1 MKFAKAEISGEDTEV
16 AREKT
21 YATFSLAK
29 DGINGDSGYSVRLT
43 ESGVKV
49 SGTIEDQNIDNRLTE
64 LFTILNGQMVEMFNQ
79 INS

>member
-1 MKFAKAEISGEDTEV
+1 
-16 AREKT
+16 
-21 YATFSLAK
+21 
-29 DGINGDSGYSVRLT
+29 RLT